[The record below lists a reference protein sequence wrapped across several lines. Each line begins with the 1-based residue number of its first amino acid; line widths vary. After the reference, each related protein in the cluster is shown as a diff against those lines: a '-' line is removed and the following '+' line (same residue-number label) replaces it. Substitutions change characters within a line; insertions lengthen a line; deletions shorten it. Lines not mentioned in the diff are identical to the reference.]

1 MAALENIDYQKYH
14 QLPDGSVIGIHRL
27 TLLTATGD
35 TISVLDLMDPVTSA
49 RSAAQL
55 RRVGDTAVTVATTGA
70 NTITVTGAVGTS
82 CLIVSWH
89 SKHTSMPTGQLA

>member
-1 MAALENIDYQKYH
+1 MAALENIDYQKYY

-27 TLLTATGD
+27 TLLTISD
-35 TISVLDLMDPVTSA
+35 TISVLDLMDPSNSA
-49 RSAAQL
+49 RSASQL
-55 RRVGDTAVTVATTGA
+55 RRLGDTAVTVTTTGA
-70 NTITVTGAVGTS
+70 NTITVAGAVGTS